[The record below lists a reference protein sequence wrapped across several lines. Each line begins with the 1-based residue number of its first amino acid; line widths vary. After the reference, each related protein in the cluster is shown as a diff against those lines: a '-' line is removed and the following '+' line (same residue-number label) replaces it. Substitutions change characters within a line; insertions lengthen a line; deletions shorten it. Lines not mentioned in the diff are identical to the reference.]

1 MAEDSETAMLPAEA
15 AGETESERLMI
26 MTTVNNAKD
35 FEKIATALREQHSK
49 IHIEETNQ
57 NHGDESGSSRHERG
71 RGGPARRPSWRPRPA
86 AFAGRGEFDEPGP
99 ANDNHEAEP
108 EDDEP
113 DAYEAIALDV
123 VAAYH
128 EAGYDP
134 EVAENWGDEDYD
146 EIAYTAQTEQTAYC
160 SQEKAR
166 AAGLRT
172 GAYVTRFQPSEL
184 TLQEKKRKVQLVK
197 ARSKC
202 RGCGKVGHWQGDR
215 ECPKNSGTGGATSG
229 ATSSGQPQR
238 PTPFR
243 SGGPGGKGP
252 GGKPTGTRTAFL
264 AIDEEELDTIETT
277 AFMVVRSPEAE
288 TKPKA
293 KPKAKGQP
301 VPPNLP
307 S

>member
-1 MAEDSETAMLPAEA
+1 MALQGLTARVGQSSEPDIGELTKHGVFIYDGSALHFDEWKFSTLARVAGTKEEDVPSLPARILEGLRGEALRVAMDIGVAGLTKEGALQTLVDDLEKLVFPLRSAEA
-15 AGETESERLMI
+15 AELYHEGAKPFGKLSRQRGEAMSAYIARRRRWWTKLKTLDPDTSVSDNILADMLLQGSRLDKTERLMI
-26 MTTVNNAKD
+26 MATVNNAKD

-49 IHIEETNQ
+49 IHIEETNR

-146 EIAYTAQTEQTAYC
+146 
-160 SQEKAR
+160 
-166 AAGLRT
+166 
-172 GAYVTRFQPSEL
+172 
-184 TLQEKKRKVQLVK
+184 
-197 ARSKC
+197 
-202 RGCGKVGHWQGDR
+202 
-215 ECPKNSGTGGATSG
+215 
-229 ATSSGQPQR
+229 
-238 PTPFR
+238 
-243 SGGPGGKGP
+243 
-252 GGKPTGTRTAFL
+252 
-264 AIDEEELDTIETT
+264 
-277 AFMVVRSPEAE
+277 
-288 TKPKA
+288 
-293 KPKAKGQP
+293 
-301 VPPNLP
+301 
-307 S
+307 